1 MGRHERALPTQ
12 AVLRRHA
19 TVTEDLELNLT
30 LQEDSKISQELHH
43 CDLPQGSA
51 TSVKS

>member
-1 MGRHERALPTQ
+1 MWMSRKGIAYTCSRK
-12 AVLRRHA
+12 HA

-30 LQEDSKISQELHH
+30 LQEDSKISLELHH
-43 CDLPQGSA
+43 CDPPQSSA